1 MIITNQKQFMLRKI
15 ILSAFSGSK
24 CDRSAQIVFPA
35 VENTRSQGVEEA
47 WTHKYEKARHDIK
60 G

>member
-1 MIITNQKQFMLRKI
+1 MLRKI